1 MCIGCIRI
9 PALYD
14 KLTWSIVESSYWDSN
29 FWEKP
34 TLKLRLRKA
43 RKVLLAGVLY
53 SVMNIFS
60 LSSFGTSNLACL
72 WRWDWALQ
80 SRRLRFI
87 FNIGLCA
94 PAEVRDRE
102 SEREKQNKIRKIC
115 WYLEM
120 ISCSYCPTCYL
131 PYYPVTDMNYFILSN
146 YAITTISSSMK
157 RFSTVLRRR
166 QKKMY
171 ANLVSDW

>member
-1 MCIGCIRI
+1 MYVHRMYSDTVLCE
-9 PALYD
+9 

-29 FWEKP
+29 LWEKP
-34 TLKLRLRKA
+34 TSKLRLESSQ
-43 RKVLLAGVLY
+43 VLLPEVLY

-72 WRWDWALQ
+72 RRWDWALQ

-87 FNIGLCA
+87 FNFGLCA

-102 SEREKQNKIRKIC
+102 SERMKKNKIRKIC
-115 WYLEM
+115 CYLEI
-120 ISCSYCPTCYL
+120 ISCSYCPKCYL

-157 RFSTVLRRR
+157 SFSTVLWRR
-166 QKKMY
+166 QKMY
-171 ANLVSDW
+171 AKFVSDW